1 MLRGTN
7 RSKQI
12 LKRTHT
18 STQWQTKLV
27 RDNGDFSNPEWE
39 SSSKKLNRTFSLL
52 GRCGECFDLNCFSGL
67 ISFELVNLS
76 FDSLMVEAT
85 KQLLKLHR
93 DLEWFEIVGSR
104 FYSLKKFFWFPR
116 WLSKSATT
124 QESKIIFKSPGPPCP
139 SFLMCSKLLPFN
151 YVQLHLSPRGWS
163 SIACSSAISSCRKG
177 CHWTWTLH
185 VLHLHSVAWQW
196 SVNGCETLPFPL
208 VALYICLL
216 QQMPSWKTL
225 EIVLYSSVV
234 LISHKPS

>member
-1 MLRGTN
+1 M
-7 RSKQI
+7 SKQI
-12 LKRTHT
+12 LRRTHT
-18 STQWQTKLV
+18 PTQWQTKLA
-27 RDNGDFSNPEWE
+27 RDRAISPILNENLILKNCIERSAYWVDAQGVLTLTELFFWIDFVWVGQFEIRFFNGWSNQ
-39 SSSKKLNRTFSLL
+39 T
-52 GRCGECFDLNCFSGL
+52 
-67 ISFELVNLS
+67 IV
-76 FDSLMVEAT
+76 
-85 KQLLKLHR
+85 
-93 DLEWFEIVGSR
+93 EIVGSR

-139 SFLMCSKLLPFN
+139 SFLMCSKLLRFN

-196 SVNGCETLPFPL
+196 SVNACETLPFPL

-234 LISHKPS
+234 LVSHKPS